1 LGGSADWRCGPRY
14 GAKLFTPSVIVD
26 VAAPEAMAPLF
37 EVDSNYGRWPADA
50 ILASLPAS
58 A

>member
-1 LGGSADWRCGPRY
+1 LRAALR
-14 GAKLFTPSVIVD
+14 AKLFTPSVIVD
-26 VAAPEAMAPLF
+26 VAAPEAMTPLF
-37 EVDSNYGRWPADA
+37 EVDSNYGHWPADA